1 MKLSIVVPVYN
12 EAGNVEP
19 LIHSLKE
26 VLGTMR
32 AVWEI
37 VVVDDGSTDAT
48 WHELKEAAVHEK
60 NLKIV
65 RFVRNFGQ
73 SAALAA
79 GVAEAQGDVI
89 ITIDGDLENR
99 PEDIPVLLGE
109 LKDHA
114 DVVCGWRKER
124 WTDQKVLRRAPS
136 RAANWLLSRITGLSI
151 HDFGCTLRAYRR
163 EFIQD
168 VALYGEMHR
177 FLPFYAK
184 LQGARITEVPVG
196 FRARTRG
203 TSKYGF
209 SRMYKVML
217 DLVVIVFLNR
227 YMTRPMHF
235 FGGVGFL
242 SLFLGGLAGLWALW
256 FKFFGG
262 KSLVATPLPV
272 FSALLVIV
280 GIQLIIMGII
290 GEILMR
296 TYYESQRAKPY
307 RIKETVNLLKRV

>member
-1 MKLSIVVPVYN
+1 MKLSVVIPVYN

-19 LIHSLKE
+19 LIRALKG
-26 VLGTMR
+26 VLVSMR

-48 WHELKEAAVHEK
+48 WHELKENTSHEK

-79 GVAEAQGDVI
+79 GVAEAQGDVV

-99 PEDIPVLLGE
+99 PEDIPVLLAE
-109 LKDHA
+109 LKEHA
-114 DVVCGWRKER
+114 DVVCGWRRER
-124 WTDQKVLRRAPS
+124 WANQKILRRFPS
-136 RAANWLLSRITGLSI
+136 RAANWLLGRITGLPI

-177 FLPFYAK
+177 FLPFYAM
-184 LQGARITEVPVG
+184 LQGARIVEVPIG
-196 FRARTRG
+196 FRTRIRG
-203 TSKYGF
+203 RSKYGF
-209 SRMYKVML
+209 SRMYKVLL

-235 FGGVGFL
+235 FGGVGFV
-242 SLFLGGLAGLWALW
+242 SLFLGGLAGVWALW
-256 FKFFGG
+256 FKFFGD
-262 KSLVATPLPV
+262 KSFVETPLPV
-272 FSALLVIV
+272 FSALLIIV
-280 GIQLIIMGII
+280 GIQLVIMGII

-296 TYYESQRAKPY
+296 TYYESQRSKPY
-307 RIKETVNLLKRV
+307 RIRETINVLKRA